1 MPRCT
6 CCIIFQGFKQRMT
19 KQWPAAH
26 TCRNLSL
33 ITLRRR
39 RYVKKQCVCIQV
51 EQFRTPCGLSL
62 TRSSIFFFIPDH
74 LKSQEMCEMAFEK
87 NPWELGFV
95 SDRLK
100 TQEMCNKAV
109 TCSPD
114 TLWDVPDHLK
124 TQEICDK
131 AVGID
136 PYMLGHASYWLV
148 TQQPAKLWDDY
159 CIDDGYIKWYDGY
172 QKPKA
177 KKAQIKKKLMLIA
190 WHPSRWWDWC
200 VPEDEKKEAQKLWG

>member
-1 MPRCT
+1 
-6 CCIIFQGFKQRMT
+6 
-19 KQWPAAH
+19 
-26 TCRNLSL
+26 
-33 ITLRRR
+33 
-39 RYVKKQCVCIQV
+39 
-51 EQFRTPCGLSL
+51 
-62 TRSSIFFFIPDH
+62 
-74 LKSQEMCEMAFEK
+74 MCEMAFEK
-87 NPWELGFV
+87 NPWGLEFV

-131 AVGID
+131 AVGVD

-177 KKAQIKKKLMLIA
+177 KKAQI
-190 WHPSRWWDWC
+190 
-200 VPEDEKKEAQKLWG
+200 

>member
-1 MPRCT
+1 
-6 CCIIFQGFKQRMT
+6 
-19 KQWPAAH
+19 
-26 TCRNLSL
+26 
-33 ITLRRR
+33 
-39 RYVKKQCVCIQV
+39 
-51 EQFRTPCGLSL
+51 
-62 TRSSIFFFIPDH
+62 
-74 LKSQEMCEMAFEK
+74 MCEMAFEK

-148 TQQPAKLWDDY
+148 TQQPAKLWMTIALMMD
-159 CIDDGYIKWYDGY
+159 ILSGTMVIKNPRPR
-172 QKPKA
+172 KHKL
-177 KKAQIKKKLMLIA
+177 KKN
-190 WHPSRWWDWC
+190 
-200 VPEDEKKEAQKLWG
+200 